1 MRIPGMAMDDVRLAH
16 RSRHGDIAHH
26 GLQELLVARILSGRL
41 TVRGDSLNREI
52 ALLKVLIAE
61 TEDLDRVRMIFQIS

>member
-1 MRIPGMAMDDVRLAH
+1 MDDVRLAH
-16 RSRHGDIAHH
+16 RSRHDDIALH
-26 GLQELLVARILSGRL
+26 GLQEPLVARVLSGRL

-61 TEDLDRVRMIFQIS
+61 TEDLDHVRMIFKVS